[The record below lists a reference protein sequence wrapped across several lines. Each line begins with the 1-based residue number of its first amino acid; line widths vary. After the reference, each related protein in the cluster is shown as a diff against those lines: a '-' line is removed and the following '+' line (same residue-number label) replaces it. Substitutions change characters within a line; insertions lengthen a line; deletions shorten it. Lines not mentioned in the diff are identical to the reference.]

1 MSLSDS
7 ILWTKSKRLCHNAI
21 TFIFL
26 QTHKLGDSHPRAWNK
41 STTYFERFPR
51 LCCSDQSS
59 TIPDY
64 NAQDESLLLNNPR
77 CTISLLL
84 KAKMPFVAGGDACR
98 INPSSPTID
107 YYSFVTLEKA
117 WSYRSNLTLNS
128 RTTLTDWAINHNS
141 VMGCTSCRTTLPTV
155 FHSRIH
161 STWWGREEPKS
172 AFNLPS
178 TP

>member
-26 QTHKLGDSHPRAWNK
+26 QTHKLGDSHLRAWNK

-117 WSYRSNLTLNS
+117 WSTGSNLTLNL
-128 RTTLTDWAINHNS
+128 RTTHWPTERLTTTQLWVAL
-141 VMGCTSCRTTLPTV
+141 RAKTTLPTV

-161 STWWGREEPKS
+161 ST
-172 AFNLPS
+172 
-178 TP
+178 